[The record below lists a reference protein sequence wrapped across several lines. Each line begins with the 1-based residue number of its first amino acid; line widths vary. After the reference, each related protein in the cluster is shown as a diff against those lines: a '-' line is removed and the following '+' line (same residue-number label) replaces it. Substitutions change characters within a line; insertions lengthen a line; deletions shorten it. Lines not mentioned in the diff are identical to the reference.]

1 MAGKKNM
8 HHRKLSR
15 QTDAKVRIEA
25 RQNRSDKEQ
34 LKVLDSRLGKNLGAK
49 KERIR
54 LNKNIKQTKK
64 TKTTSEKQT
73 TEKTNANA

>member
-8 HHRKLSR
+8 HHRKMSR
-15 QTDAKVRIEA
+15 QADAKTRNEA
-25 RQNRSDKEQ
+25 RSVRSDKEQ
-34 LKVLDSRLGKNLGAK
+34 LKVLDLRLGKKTGAK
-49 KERIR
+49 KERAR
-54 LNKNIKQTKK
+54 LNKNIQQTKK